1 MATNFNKLAREL
13 ENKIGSGNQITQ
25 DDIQT
30 AAKVARAT
38 GRPQDK
44 ILYVLVKRASQRT
57 DESE

>member
-1 MATNFNKLAREL
+1 MTTNFNKLAREL

-38 GRPQDK
+38 GRLQDK
-44 ILYVLVKRASQRT
+44 ILYVQVKRASQRT
-57 DESE
+57 EESE